1 MKKQVNN
8 GLFLKCP
15 CLPIQ
20 VDLQFILLISFINDS
35 EVCFYS
41 KKTAT

>member
-20 VDLQFILLISFINDS
+20 VDLQFILLISFTS
-35 EVCFYS
+35 LFL
-41 KKTAT
+41 KQKMAT